1 MRITANAKVNIGL
14 LVKNKRQDGYHDL
27 ETFFHKIGLCDHI
40 DIDFHPSKEVFVF
53 ISGNESYIG
62 SGMDLMEKALRL
74 FAHQTGLTFT
84 SEIKIEKNIPFQAG
98 LGGGSSDAAAV
109 LLAANSFFSFPLKTG
124 ELAALALQ
132 IGSDVPFFVSGLDAA
147 KAYGRGEILF
157 PENPLEGKL
166 DIYLP
171 ETRIS
176 TGAAFAS
183 LDAMDRMKTDL
194 PLHLSPSMRYDV
206 YPNDFELSFPRT
218 AEIESIAE
226 SYSYFSLSGSGSAYF
241 GIGEKIETEK
251 RHTKSIE
258 NGMELYRW
266 HEKIKKIENFLF
278 KSQ

>member
-1 MRITANAKVNIGL
+1 MRITANAKINIGL
-14 LVKNKRQDGYHDL
+14 LVKNKRMDGYHDL

-40 DIDFHPSKEVFVF
+40 DIDFYPSKEIFVC

-74 FAHQTGLTFT
+74 FSSQTGLTFT
-84 SEIKIEKNIPFQAG
+84 SEIRIEKNIPFKSG

-109 LLAANSFFSFPLKTG
+109 LLAANSFFSFPLNADA
-124 ELAALALQ
+124 LSSLALQ

-147 KAYGRGEILF
+147 KAFGRGEILF
-157 PENPLEGKL
+157 PESPLEGKL

-171 ETRIS
+171 EARIS
-176 TGAAFAS
+176 TGSAFAS
-183 LDAMDRMKTDL
+183 LDAMDRTKTAL
-194 PLHLSPSMRYDV
+194 PSHLSSRLQHEA
-206 YPNDFELSFPRT
+206 YPNDFELAFPRT
-218 AEIESIAE
+218 AEIERIAE
-226 SYSYFSLSGSGSAYF
+226 RYSYFSLSGSGSAYF
-241 GIGEKIETEK
+241 GIGEKTEAEK

-258 NGMELYRW
+258 NEIELYQW